1 MFKFVEPNFNQ
12 EWGMEK
18 NSFYNLF
25 LDLLKEAFDFENQI
39 VENLP
44 KVIQKVIHKD
54 LKVGLNEHLEETRQ
68 QVQRLKTIFKLLNEN
83 PTGRSCIV
91 MKDIFNE
98 GDALCAKELNPSTK
112 DACIIISCQ
121 KVEHYEITCYGSLCA
136 LANCLRD
143 WQKDERIDFDEVID
157 LLQASL
163 DEEKEADEKLTEIAE
178 GSFFTTGINEEARYE
193 ADQNISSLNQ
203 NNP

>member
-1 MFKFVEPNFNQ
+1 
-12 EWGMEK
+12 MEK

-25 LDLLKEAFDFENQI
+25 LDLLREAFDFENQI
-39 VENLP
+39 VEKLP
-44 KVIQKVIHKD
+44 TIIQNVAHKD
-54 LKVGLNEHLEETRQ
+54 LKECLTEHLEETRQ
-68 QVQRLKTIFKLLNEN
+68 QVQRLKSIFKSLNEN
-83 PTGRSCIV
+83 PTGFDCIV
-91 MKDIFNE
+91 MRDIFAK
-98 GDALCAKELNPSTK
+98 GDDFYSKNLSPSTK
-112 DACIIISCQ
+112 DAYLIISCQ

-143 WQKDERIDFDEVID
+143 WQKDERIDFDEIID

-193 ADQNISSLNQ
+193 AAQVNTS
-203 NNP
+203 NPTINL

>member
-1 MFKFVEPNFNQ
+1 
-12 EWGMEK
+12 MEK

-44 KVIQKVIHKD
+44 NLIQSVAHKE
-54 LKVGLNEHLEETRQ
+54 LKEALNEHLEETRQ
-68 QVQRLKTIFKLLNEN
+68 QVQRLKSIFKALNEN
-83 PTGRSCIV
+83 PTGRACII
-91 MKDIFNE
+91 MKDLFAE
-98 GDALCAKELNPSTK
+98 GKEFYSQNVSPCTK
-112 DACIIISCQ
+112 DAYLIIACQ

-143 WQKDERIDFDEVID
+143 WQKNERIDFDEIID

-193 ADQNISSLNQ
+193 ADQVKPSQQNLNKL
-203 NNP
+203 